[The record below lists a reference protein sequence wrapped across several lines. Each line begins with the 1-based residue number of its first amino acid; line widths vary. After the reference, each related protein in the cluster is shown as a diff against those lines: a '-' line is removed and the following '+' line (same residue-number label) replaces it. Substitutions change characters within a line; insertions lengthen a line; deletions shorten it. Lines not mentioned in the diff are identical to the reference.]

1 MVMCAKDAA
10 QLYTIEGVAAG
21 LIMILTAFFVVNA
34 TTVYTAGDSHISD
47 MQMET
52 LGSDVLKMMDTL
64 PDSSVTKT
72 PLKAIIEDPISVPN
86 ETFKTSFLNLANNR
100 TGLSP
105 DYYTTIDSG
114 MDSIQFTANYTCRVD
129 PGNEIVSHPL
139 SFSRHMTGGEHAVRV
154 TKWVI
159 VDKKIVPRCGIT
171 DKDRAVLVEVF
182 MWRD

>member
-1 MVMCAKDAA
+1 MCAKDAA

-72 PLKAIIEDPISVPN
+72 PLQAIIEDPVSVPN

-114 MDSIQFTANYTCRVD
+114 MDSIQFTANYACRQLD
-129 PGNEIVSHPL
+129 PGTELDSNNLISL
-139 SFSRHMTGGEHAVRV
+139 SRNMTGGEHAVRV

-159 VDKKIVPRCGIT
+159 VDKAVCG
-171 DKDRAVLVEVF
+171 DVKQNRAVLVEVL